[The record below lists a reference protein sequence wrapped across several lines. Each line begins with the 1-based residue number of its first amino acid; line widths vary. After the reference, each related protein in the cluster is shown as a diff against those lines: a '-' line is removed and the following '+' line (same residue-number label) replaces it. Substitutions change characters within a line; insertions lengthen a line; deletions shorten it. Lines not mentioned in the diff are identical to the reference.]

1 MASDQAKIALNGFR
15 VGVHPGQ
22 FTVFVRD
29 LPDASGLD
37 ELRAAAGDRWRLW
50 WNRGLLYELPRDPG
64 AVRADADEKT
74 LDVRDHLGFVAFLIN
89 TALPDAIPHYQAFRN
104 RPFTFL
110 ALKREFVQE
119 IKPSLPGA
127 PQLLQQFTI
136 RPRYALEARVVE
148 PAEEAFI
155 GLFVTLT
162 TRYGITAD
170 LQALAEA
177 GVELSGLDV
186 VRRDPAPGQRRLVG
200 RIDRIAGEEVLL
212 AESFDHLTR
221 IPAREVTLEG
231 SRDAFTACL
240 RVILDGRYN
249 KFEAG
254 RQRLEGELLGGPGI
268 DTMLTQMGSFLA
280 DASPITLGAGL
291 ECSVGDRLTAGNT
304 GTHRGVHRAAPMSY
318 CFDPA
323 RAKQDRLAWRGLA
336 RYGPFSR
343 DSFATRSPQILVVA
357 PESVQGTTEAF
368 VRALRDGAPNTAYPG
383 GFAATFRLANPAF
396 TLQKVAGA
404 GRPHEA
410 YRRAIEAALSAEQRP
425 DAAIVVIPD
434 EHADLPDAVNPYLHA
449 KSLLLMAGVPSQQM
463 RVSTM
468 RQPAGALAYTLQNA
482 SVALYAKLN
491 GVPWTVDHHLPI
503 ADEIVIGLGIAEL
516 AASRYHDRQRYMGV
530 TTVFRG
536 DGNYLLGSLS
546 RECSFEEYPQMLQAS
561 VQDVLTEVKQR
572 NGWKPGDTVRVVCH
586 TSLPMRERH
595 LDRLIAGTVAAVG
608 AEQNVE
614 FAFLTVGD
622 RQPFTMLEPG
632 QPGKQARGQRKGVFA
647 PERGTIV
654 QISPTQRLL
663 AITGPDLIKRAGAAL
678 PRQLHVRLQSASTFR
693 DLDYLTE
700 QVLKFTSLSWRS
712 TLPAGRPVT
721 TYYSALMAELLARLR
736 AVPDWS
742 PALLNTRLCSRCTTG
757 GNQGVRRRQLHDIF
771 RQPGYDSMLAAR
783 GDVPPW
789 QG

>member
-1 MASDQAKIALNGFR
+1 VPGSLPAAAALASDQAKIALNGFR

-22 FTVFVRD
+22 FTVFVRG
-29 LPDASGLD
+29 LPDAGQLKQ
-37 ELRAAAGDRWRLW
+37 LRAAAGDQRTLW
-50 WNRGLLYELPRDPG
+50 WNRGLLYELPRDP
-64 AVRADADEKT
+64 RAARVDADEKT
-74 LDVRDHLGFVAFLIN
+74 LDVRDHLSLVRFLIN
-89 TALPDAIPHYQAFRN
+89 TALPGAIPHYNAFRD
-104 RPFTFL
+104 RPFSFL

-119 IKPSLPGA
+119 ILLSLAGA
-127 PQLLQQFTI
+127 PPLLQQFTI

-148 PAEEAFI
+148 PGDEAFI
-155 GLFVTLT
+155 GLFATLS

-170 LQALAEA
+170 LRALAEA

-186 VRRDPAPGQRRLVG
+186 VRRDPGPGQRRLVG
-200 RIDRIAGEEVLL
+200 RIGRLAGEEVLL
-212 AESFDHLTR
+212 AESFDDLAR

-231 SRDAFTACL
+231 SRDAFAACL
-240 RVILDGRYN
+240 RVILGGRYH
-249 KFEAG
+249 KVEEE

-268 DTMLTQMGSFLA
+268 DTMLTEMGSFLA
-280 DASPITLGAGL
+280 GASPITLGAGL
-291 ECSVGDRLTAGNT
+291 KCSIGERLTAGNT
-304 GTHRGVHRAAPMSY
+304 GVHRGVHRAAPVAY

-343 DSFATRSPQILVVA
+343 DSFATRSPRILVVA

-396 TLQKVAGA
+396 ALQKVAA
-404 GRPHEA
+404 QGRPHER
-410 YRRAIEAALSAEQRP
+410 YRRAIEAALSAEQQP

-503 ADEIVIGLGIAEL
+503 ADEIVVGLGMAEL
-516 AASRYHDRQRYMGV
+516 AASRYHDRQRCMGV

-536 DGNYLLGSLS
+536 DGNYLLGNLS
-546 RECSFEEYPQMLQAS
+546 RECSFDEYPQMLRAS

-595 LDRLIAGTVAAVG
+595 LDRLIAGAVASVG

-622 RQPFTMLEPG
+622 RQPFTMLDPG

-663 AITGPDLIKRAGAAL
+663 AITGPDLIKRAGAPL
-678 PRQLHVRLQSASTFR
+678 PRQLHLRLHSASTFR

-721 TYYSALMAELLARLR
+721 TYYSELMAELLARLH

-742 PALLNTRLCSRCTTG
+742 PALLNTRLKYSRWF
-757 GNQGVRRRQLHDIF
+757 L
-771 RQPGYDSMLAAR
+771 
-783 GDVPPW
+783 
-789 QG
+789 

>member
-1 MASDQAKIALNGFR
+1 MR
-15 VGVHPGQ
+15 PGQ
-22 FTVFVRD
+22 FTAFVRD
-29 LPDASGLD
+29 LPGASEL
-37 ELRAAAGDRWRLW
+37 EQLRAGAGDRWTLW
-50 WNRGLLYELPRDPG
+50 WNRGVLYEVPRAPG
-64 AVRADADEKT
+64 AVRADAVEKT
-74 LDVRDHLGFVAFLIN
+74 LDVQDHLGLIAFLIN
-89 TALPDAIPHYQAFRN
+89 TALPGAIPRYQAFRA

-110 ALKREFVQE
+110 ALKREFVRE
-119 IKPSLPGA
+119 IRSSLSGGP
-127 PQLLQQFTI
+127 PLLREFTI
-136 RPRYALEARVVE
+136 RPRYALEAKVIK
-148 PAEEAFI
+148 PGGEAFI
-155 GLFVTLT
+155 GLFASLT

-170 LQALAEA
+170 LRALAAA

-186 VRRDPAPGQRRLVG
+186 VRRDPAAGRRRLVG

-212 AESFDHLTR
+212 AESFDHLAR
-221 IPAREVTLEG
+221 IPVREVTLEG
-231 SRDAFTACL
+231 SREAFAACL
-240 RVILDGRYN
+240 RVILGGRYN
-249 KFEAG
+249 QFEVE

-268 DTMLTQMGSFLA
+268 DTMLTEMGTFLA
-280 DASPITLGAGL
+280 GVSPITLAAGL
-291 ECSVGDRLTAGNT
+291 DCSIRERLTVGNT
-304 GTHRGVHRAAPMSY
+304 GTHRGAHRAGPVSY

-323 RAKQDRLAWRGLA
+323 RAKQDKLAWRGLA

-343 DSFATRSPQILVVA
+343 DSFATRSPRILVVA
-357 PESVQGTTEAF
+357 PESVQGFTEAF
-368 VRALRDGAPNTAYPG
+368 VRALRDGIPNTAYPG

-396 TLQKVAGA
+396 TLHKVAGA
-404 GRPHEA
+404 AGPHQE
-410 YRRAIEAALSAEQRP
+410 YRRALEAALSAEQRP

-434 EHADLPDAVNPYLHA
+434 EYADLPDAVNPYLHA
-449 KSLLLMAGVPSQQM
+449 KALLLMAGVPSQEM

-503 ADEIVIGLGIAEL
+503 ADEIVVGLGIAEL

-546 RECSFEEYPQMLQAS
+546 RECTFEEYPQMLRAS
-561 VQDVLTEVKQR
+561 VQDVLAEIKQR
-572 NGWKPGDTVRVVCH
+572 NGWKPCDTVRVVCH

-595 LDRLIAGTVAAVG
+595 LDRLIADCVAAAG

-622 RQPFTMLEPG
+622 RQPFTMLDTG

-663 AITGPDLIKRAGAAL
+663 AITGPDLIKRPGAPL
-678 PRQLHVRLQSASTFR
+678 PRQLHVRLHSASTFR

-712 TLPAGRPVT
+712 TLPGGRPVT
-721 TYYSALMAELLARLR
+721 TNYTELMADLLARLR

-742 PALLNTRLCSRCTTG
+742 PALLNTRLKYSRWF
-757 GNQGVRRRQLHDIF
+757 L
-771 RQPGYDSMLAAR
+771 
-783 GDVPPW
+783 
-789 QG
+789 